1 MARVRISDGWVI
13 HLFALLHA
21 AVALGCRAFGMSDE
35 IALTLLTM
43 LLVVLIC
50 LRQGAGP
57 RFMAASVILVNLL
70 GFAIGK
76 RLSMLLSPL
85 IAAELVKYPLST
97 LVTTEILGWTT
108 WLAARW
114 VRRKYGFHDAGER
127 QIRWLLLAF
136 VLIISVRAA
145 ILLLTPGGF
154 DTRNV
159 TASIVVDYVF
169 TLGVIIFLSEA
180 AIRINARAREDQ
192 ERARL
197 EQYRYMNLSQHV
209 NPHFL
214 FNSLNILDCLVRDGQ
229 QEQAS
234 AYIHKLAGVYRYLTG
249 NEEERVVSLRREM
262 DFVEQY
268 VDLLRVRFPEGL
280 DVQTDIPED
289 LLSRKVV
296 PCSVQLLI
304 ENAIKHNAV
313 EPADPLHIRIRAAGD
328 ILTVSNNRKPRLRQ
342 APSAGLG
349 QKYLRGQYRDVAGKE
364 VSILS
369 TDSEYTVE
377 IPLI

>member
-1 MARVRISDGWVI
+1 MPKVQISDGWVI

-50 LRQGAGP
+50 LRQGAGT

-76 RLSMLLSPL
+76 GLSLLLSPL
-85 IAAELVKYPLST
+85 IASGLVKYPIAT
-97 LVTTEILGWTT
+97 FVTTEILGWAT
-108 WLAARW
+108 WLLARH
-114 VRRKYGFHDAGER
+114 VRRKYGFHHAGER
-127 QIRWLLLAF
+127 QIHWLLLAF
-136 VLIISVRAA
+136 VLIITVRVA

-154 DTRNV
+154 DTRNIA
-159 TASIVVDYVF
+159 ASILVDYVF
-169 TLGVIIFLSEA
+169 TLGVMIFLAEA

-234 AYIHKLAGVYRYLTG
+234 AYIHKLAGVYRYLTS
-249 NEEERVVSLRREM
+249 NEEERLVSLRREL

-280 DVQTDIPED
+280 DVEIDIPED

-313 EPADPLHIRIRAAGD
+313 EPSDPLRILVRASGD
-328 ILTVSNNRKPRLRQ
+328 SLTVSNNRKPKLRQ

-349 QKYLRGQYRDVAGKE
+349 QKYLRGQYKDVAGKD
-364 VSILS
+364 VTILA
-369 TDSEYTVE
+369 TDSDYTVE